1 MLLPLCAP
9 RTKMNHQNGLRR
21 LKNHRLEAPILAVRL
36 AKRTEKHERH
46 EKTKNRKKLGKP
58 ARIEK
63 RGIAGTPGT
72 KDLERR
78 GKLEKVS

>member
-9 RTKMNHQNGLRR
+9 RIKMNYQNGPRR
-21 LKNHRLEAPILAVRL
+21 LKNHRLETLILAVKL
-36 AKRTEKHERH
+36 AKRTERH